1 MEYIKRAEKTA
12 ESHSTEIR
20 GPIES
25 ILREI
30 AARGEAAMRDLAL
43 KFDRWEGDFLGQEE
57 TAGVD

>member
-25 ILREI
+25 ILRDI
-30 AARGEAAMRDLAL
+30 VARGEAATRDLAS
-43 KFDRWEGDFLGQEE
+43 KFDGGRVTLSWVRRN
-57 TAGVD
+57 AGS